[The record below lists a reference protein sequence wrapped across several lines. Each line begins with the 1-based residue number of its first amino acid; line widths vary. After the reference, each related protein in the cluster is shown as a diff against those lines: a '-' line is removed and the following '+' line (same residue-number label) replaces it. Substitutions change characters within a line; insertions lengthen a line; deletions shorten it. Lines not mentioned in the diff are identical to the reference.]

1 MTDLPFDYEPL
12 TPEDMEE
19 IDEALQGLEELVLNK
34 RQQIMEDKV
43 NFMAAG
49 GGMTQEYEAVYR
61 QQKAAEIQ
69 MLDKMESQ
77 ISDLTQKIEDT
88 LLVLNARLFERAK
101 MIHQAMREASKT
113 NPDPSLKE
121 MVQELDALYKD
132 ALREQEE
139 KDNTQAIDD

>member
-1 MTDLPFDYEPL
+1 
-12 TPEDMEE
+12 
-19 IDEALQGLEELVLNK
+19 
-34 RQQIMEDKV
+34 
-43 NFMAAG
+43 
-49 GGMTQEYEAVYR
+49 
-61 QQKAAEIQ
+61 
-69 MLDKMESQ
+69 MESQ